1 MKLVGNLMLL
11 AFILSLPLAAADG
24 TKVTVDVSGFFLT
37 RGAGT
42 ASPLVSLVAGTGDVF
57 TTDSVAL
64 NSWKPGGDVRIGLT
78 WSKLGA
84 EVRGFMLAKWS
95 NSAIH
100 TATSGESLI
109 IETNPTTGYGL
120 PGAGSTMTANNEST
134 FKGFEANLTYDLS
147 PAVRLYGGARYL
159 LIDETFGLLGDWGSS
174 TEDDVWNT
182 TNKMLGGQL
191 GVRVDILRLANA
203 AAQDFTVR
211 GHGAFA
217 LFSNSAHS
225 VFAVD
230 ISSRNSAAD
239 GSHISPAVDAGLQI
253 GYRIGGAIELHA
265 GYDLMWLNSVAQAT
279 RQVAGT
285 TSFNSDPTSTLVFSS
300 LVVHGAK
307 AGLTIR
313 F

>member
-1 MKLVGNLMLL
+1 MKLVGVFTAMVL
-11 AFILSLPLAAADG
+11 ILSLPLVSAEG
-24 TKVTVDVSGFFLT
+24 TKLTIDVSGFLLT

-42 ASPLVSLVAGTGDVF
+42 TVPLVSLYANQGTGDVF

-64 NSWKPGGDVRIGLT
+64 NTWKPGGDVRIGLT

-95 NSAIH
+95 NSSLFSSL
-100 TATSGESLI
+100 SGGELA
-109 IETNPTTGYGL
+109 IETNPITGYGMGMGNPL
-120 PGAGSTMTANNEST
+120 TANNEST

-147 PAVRLYGGARYL
+147 PAVRLYGGVRYL
-159 LIDETFGLLGDWGSS
+159 LVDETFDFFASF
-174 TEDDVWNT
+174 EDDIWNT

-191 GVRVDILRLANA
+191 GVRVDILRLADA
-203 AAQDFTVR
+203 AKQGFTIQ

-217 LFSNSAHS
+217 LFSNSAHADF
-225 VFAVD
+225 VVVD
-230 ISSRNSAAD
+230 YYSPTTAD
-239 GSHISPAVDAGLQI
+239 ASHLSPAVDAGLQF

-265 GYDLMWLNSVAQAT
+265 GYDLMWLKSVAQAT

-285 TSFNSDPTSTLVFSS
+285 TSYNSAPTSTLVFSS
-300 LVVHGAK
+300 LAVHGAK
-307 AGLTIR
+307 AGLTVR